1 MQIYYTHHLKV
12 KYWKIHQLKPPIVD
26 FDLLL
31 VGKVGVDWGS
41 ISEVNEKL
49 QGDLELR
56 ECCELKEEFLSKLSP
71 HSISKLDGI

>member
-1 MQIYYTHHLKV
+1 MGWTAS
-12 KYWKIHQLKPPIVD
+12 PIVD
-26 FDLLL
+26 FDILP
-31 VGKVGVDWGS
+31 VGMVGADWGS

-71 HSISKLDGI
+71 HSISKLDGIWGLDTGSEG